1 MLRRI
6 PLGNMMNLRDLGGY
20 PLPGG
25 GHTAW
30 GRLLRGDNPLGL
42 SEADAGWLLER
53 GVRTVIDLR
62 SDGELERRPDELSRI
77 PGFAY
82 HHVSM
87 VGGEKLPNEESD
99 IGRGYFAMLERREN
113 PARVLRLIAQAEGG
127 VLFHCTAGKDRTGC
141 IAALLLSLAG
151 VERSDVLADYQM
163 TELYIGETVRRI
175 RREHPEAAAFI
186 GRSRPEYLEEC
197 LTLLETRHGTVLEYL
212 RWLDLTDGELAR
224 LKEKLTLGA

>member
-127 VLFHCTAGKDRTGC
+127 VLFHCTAGKDRT
-141 IAALLLSLAG
+141 AASP
-151 VERSDVLADYQM
+151 
-163 TELYIGETVRRI
+163 
-175 RREHPEAAAFI
+175 HCF
-186 GRSRPEYLEEC
+186 
-197 LTLLETRHGTVLEYL
+197 
-212 RWLDLTDGELAR
+212 
-224 LKEKLTLGA
+224 